1 MRYYTVDVD
10 IYDVLDEADNDDLLD
25 ELGDRLERKV
35 ITKEKI
41 VEELDLEAD
50 EPRGT
55 LKDDLKQE
63 ELDRIA
69 YCLDWWQ
76 LRKLADMIERKEL
89 KI

>member
-1 MRYYTVDVD
+1 MSYYTVDVD
-10 IYDVLDEADNDDLLD
+10 IDDVLDEADNDDLLD

-76 LRKLADMIERKEL
+76 LRKLAEMIERKEL

>member
-1 MRYYTVDVD
+1 MSYYTVDVD
-10 IYDVLDEADNDDLLD
+10 IDDVLDEADNDDLLD